1 VKKEILW
8 RLVGGVIVA
17 LLLSAGL
24 ILHITGVLKLDEI
37 SLALL
42 LGIVGSIVFALSQQL
57 GIAKI
62 SAGLLEVEI
71 GPLVERAILDLDIPT
86 GQTEDVRRIL
96 QRHADLFPV
105 TGVRLLW
112 IDDRPESL
120 IPQRRLLR
128 RIGIEVVSA
137 ISTRAAVDELKRD
150 GDFVMIVQDHLRD
163 GYDDN
168 DAKDL
173 VKWVDTDGPTHGI
186 QRVPLIVFSLDSFDE
201 SIGVQEQNW
210 IEKDFA
216 ALLGRITIEIQQWKK
231 HSPTAQDKP
240 PT

>member
-24 ILHITGVLKLDEI
+24 ILHITGVLTLDEI

-57 GIAKI
+57 GIARI

-71 GPLVERAILDLDIPT
+71 GPLLEGAILDLPT
-86 GQTEDVRRIL
+86 AQTEDVRRIL
-96 QRHADLFPV
+96 QRYADLFPV

-137 ISTRAAVDELKRD
+137 RSTGAAVDELKRD
-150 GDFVMIVQDHLRD
+150 SDFVMIVQDHLRD
-163 GYDDN
+163 GSDN
-168 DAKDL
+168 DAKAL
-173 VKWVDTDGPTHGI
+173 VKWVDTFGPNHGV
-186 QRVPLIVFSLDSFDE
+186 QRVPLIVFSWDEFDK

-210 IEKDFA
+210 IKQDFA
-216 ALLGRITIEIQQWKK
+216 ALLYRITIEMEQWKK

-240 PT
+240 LTT